1 MSSDVDG
8 TIIRIITGKVWGGNE
23 HKQAGFFAHFQIL
36 DHNGF
41 LEDSEITFTDKTDP
55 SDLLDVR
62 NFGLIR

>member
-23 HKQAGFFAHFQIL
+23 HKQAGFFAHFQSL

-41 LEDSEITFTDKTDP
+41 LEDSEITFIDKTDP